1 MKSDEILQQDVTDAL
16 NWELLTAASAIKVS
30 ASNGVITLSG
40 KVDHFA
46 KKVQAETTV
55 RNVAGVQSVVDN
67 IDVTINTWEQKND
80 LEIKSELLNVFK
92 WNWNTRNDT
101 INVCVENGWVTLSGE
116 LEWNYQKE
124 AAKTAAS
131 NLIGVKG
138 VSNSIAIRS
147 ESDIEVQ
154 KESIERALKSHV
166 AIDISNIKVAV
177 SGHDLTL
184 SGSVDSWF
192 QKELAARIAW
202 KAPGVFHVNNE
213 LLVEEE

>member
-1 MKSDEILQQDVTDAL
+1 MKSDEILQQDVCDAIK
-16 NWELLTAASAIKVS
+16 WELLTAASEINVS
-30 ASNGVITLSG
+30 ASDAIITLSG
-40 KVDHFA
+40 KVDHLG
-46 KKVQAETTV
+46 KKVQAETTA
-55 RNVAGVQSVVDN
+55 RNVVGVKSVVDR
-67 IDVTINTWEQKND
+67 IDVTINTWELKND
-80 LEIKSELLNVFK
+80 LEIKAELLNVFQ
-92 WNWNTRNDT
+92 WNWNTLNDS
-101 INVCVENGWVTLSGE
+101 IKVSVVNGWVTLSGE

-138 VSNSIAIRS
+138 VTNNISIRS
-147 ESDIEVQ
+147 ESDIEVH
-154 KESIERALKSHV
+154 KETIERALKSHIS
-166 AIDISNIKVAV
+166 IDVSNIKVAV

-213 LLVEEE
+213 LLVDEE